1 MTNKFTTPENKF
13 TTPKNEF
20 TTPEGKEWLKKQL
33 MFDRTE
39 VVFTKKDGTERKML
53 CTINQNY
60 ITEEAKPKGLGH
72 AKSEEALA
80 VFDVELKAWRSF
92 RFDSI
97 KSVSLLV

>member
-13 TTPKNEF
+13 TTPENEF
-20 TTPEGKEWLKKQL
+20 TTPEGKEWLKKML

-60 ITEEAKPKGLGH
+60 INEEAKPKGTGRV
-72 AKSEEALA
+72 KSDEALA
-80 VFDVELKAWRSF
+80 VFDVELQEWRSF

-97 KSVSLLV
+97 KSVGLLL